1 MVVHAR
7 ARVGCDTLH
16 EPAGAVF
23 HPGDCTH
30 PDWPGLHICC
40 GRSGEMPGS
49 NCERPELVDHPCSTE
64 GQTQDLKAFRVC
76 CKGLTPI
83 STATSNDITTTDAG
97 SCNVEF
103 ALDPTI
109 LRALRR
115 WPLRSRREP
124 VQLRVGLRACTNSLS
139 ARCDLVSV
147 RAQLDPYQTGL
158 ERRGHSARARAP
170 GSVRRYDA
178 ACARTSRTMCVR

>member
-1 MVVHAR
+1 MSHSSFFQIRELASVLCTMR
-7 ARVGCDTLH
+7 PILSLWRVAGWLAAWSCMLACLGCDTLR
-16 EPAGAVF
+16 EPADAGF

-103 ALDPTI
+103 ELDPTRI
-109 LRALRR
+109 CAQCGDGRCG
-115 WPLRSRREP
+115 
-124 VQLRVGLRACTNSLS
+124 VGENSCNCAS
-139 ARCDLVSV
+139 DCG
-147 RAQLDPYQTGL
+147 P
-158 ERRGHSARARAP
+158 AP
-170 GSVRRYDA
+170 TR
-178 ACARTSRTMCVR
+178 